1 MVLKSKNALLK
12 GVVTLAVFSC
22 FVGFPLVSA
31 EEAADGQALFVSSK
45 CNMCHSVPQ
54 VEIVAMITSKKMQGP
69 DMPAAPREPEWIASF
84 LKREIQL
91 NDKDH
96 KKEFG
101 GAESDLKTISTW
113 LSELKPLE

>member
-1 MVLKSKNALLK
+1 MVLKSRKTLLR
-12 GVVTLAVFSC
+12 GLVTLAVFSC
-22 FVGFPLVSA
+22 VVGLSLVSA

-54 VEIVAMITSKKMQGP
+54 VEIVAMIKSKKMQGP
-69 DMPAAPREPEWIASF
+69 DMPATPRESEWIAGF

-91 NDKDH
+91 NGKDH

-101 GAESDLKTISTW
+101 GADSDLKTISTW